1 MGAKLDG
8 ATKRW
13 FELND
18 VQAHQKIGHA
28 IRDTIRLNRKHAA
41 AAASSKNSKIATKS
55 GSGSSS
61 GMNKNKKPSPLV
73 AAQQLRRQAR
83 TVRRESLDRIRFRS
97 SFSSIKAQDEL
108 KSMYQ
113 FPTSID
119 AAVDGLEAIIAEFD
133 DDNDDSKS
141 YGGTAAEGNDVIPKT
156 IVTTTAT
163 TNAPT
168 KSSHRRFLLENEFP
182 EQDFDYSPSQF
193 FGDFNL
199 SFPATAME
207 VTSQ

>member
-1 MGAKLDG
+1 MGDKIRVVDSILRGIRVSGARFAKCDSE
-8 ATKRW
+8 TQRW
-13 FELND
+13 YELND

-97 SFSSIKAQDEL
+97 S
-108 KSMYQ
+108 
-113 FPTSID
+113 
-119 AAVDGLEAIIAEFD
+119 
-133 DDNDDSKS
+133 
-141 YGGTAAEGNDVIPKT
+141 
-156 IVTTTAT
+156 
-163 TNAPT
+163 
-168 KSSHRRFLLENEFP
+168 
-182 EQDFDYSPSQF
+182 
-193 FGDFNL
+193 
-199 SFPATAME
+199 
-207 VTSQ
+207 

>member
-1 MGAKLDG
+1 MGIK
-8 ATKRW
+8 T
-13 FELND
+13 
-18 VQAHQKIGHA
+18 
-28 IRDTIRLNRKHAA
+28 
-41 AAASSKNSKIATKS
+41 
-55 GSGSSS
+55 GSGS

-73 AAQQLRRQAR
+73 VAQQLRRQAR

-133 DDNDDSKS
+133 DDDNDNDDSKS

-156 IVTTTAT
+156 IVTTAT
-163 TNAPT
+163 TA
-168 KSSHRRFLLENEFP
+168 
-182 EQDFDYSPSQF
+182 
-193 FGDFNL
+193 
-199 SFPATAME
+199 
-207 VTSQ
+207 